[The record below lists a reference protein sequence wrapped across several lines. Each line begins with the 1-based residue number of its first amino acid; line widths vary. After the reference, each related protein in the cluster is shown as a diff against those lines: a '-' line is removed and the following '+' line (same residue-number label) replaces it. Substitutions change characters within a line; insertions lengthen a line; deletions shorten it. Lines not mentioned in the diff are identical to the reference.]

1 MLLDLEIFD
10 ITIQVLVHSLDLI
23 TECLTHDSSI
33 PLSWLVEALV
43 SHTVGSMSSSQSA
56 LYIQP

>member
-23 TECLTHDSSI
+23 AECLTHDSSI
-33 PLSWLVEALV
+33 PLSWLKFYTNTLE
-43 SHTVGSMSSSQSA
+43 GSMSSSLSA